1 MELKYQNIV
10 LRDMEERDIGD
21 EIRWNTT
28 QTQWA
33 LWDAPW
39 EMEEELKTFDP
50 EAHRKKE
57 LEWLVKP
64 KPDPP
69 LPGDRHLGRRAP
81 GRGKLLLHRRG
92 LQLAGEGPGDGGG
105 APKGPLGG
113 GAGHLRTGLLE
124 RRLGCPGAGGLP
136 PLPPGRGL
144 YRAVHPD
151 LVGQCAHDRP
161 GGKAGLPGVPPQ
173 GGYPAGAGG
182 DLRWAHL
189 PAGPGRL

>member
-64 KPDPP
+64 AAAWRST
-69 LPGDRHLGRRAP
+69 PGTAC
-81 GRGKLLLHRRG
+81 
-92 LQLAGEGPGDGGG
+92 
-105 APKGPLGG
+105 
-113 GAGHLRTGLLE
+113 T
-124 RRLGCPGAGGLP
+124 
-136 PLPPGRGL
+136 
-144 YRAVHPD
+144 
-151 LVGQCAHDRP
+151 
-161 GGKAGLPGVPPQ
+161 
-173 GGYPAGAGG
+173 
-182 DLRWAHL
+182 WA
-189 PAGPGRL
+189 R